1 LWGLGKNSLN
11 DNLRLGRLTLPQW
24 ASVGVGGVVVWA
36 DALLAA
42 GVRDPNMHIMAVCL
56 PAVLVVAPILAL
68 FRGGI
73 ERYPQQVLRYGGRQA
88 RVYVVQATRQALTNA
103 RKGGRHAAIHVQAS
117 ARRQR

>member
-1 LWGLGKNSLN
+1 MAHKTARSLN

-24 ASVGVGGVVVWA
+24 GAIVVGGVVLWT
-36 DALLAA
+36 DAILAA
-42 GVRDPNMHIMAVCL
+42 SVHNPNLHLMVICL

-73 ERYPQQVLRYGGRQA
+73 ERYPHQALRYA
-88 RVYVVQATRQALTNA
+88 WRQALRYATVYTREGVRYA
-103 RKGGRHAAIHVQAS
+103 RVQA

>member
-1 LWGLGKNSLN
+1 MAHKTARSLN

-24 ASVGVGGVVVWA
+24 GAIVVGGVVLWT
-36 DALLAA
+36 DAILAA
-42 GVRDPNMHIMAVCL
+42 SVRNPNLHLMVICL

-73 ERYPQQVLRYGGRQA
+73 ERYPSQVLRYA
-88 RVYVVQATRQALTNA
+88 ARQALRSTATAIRYATVYTREGVRYA
-103 RKGGRHAAIHVQAS
+103 RVQA